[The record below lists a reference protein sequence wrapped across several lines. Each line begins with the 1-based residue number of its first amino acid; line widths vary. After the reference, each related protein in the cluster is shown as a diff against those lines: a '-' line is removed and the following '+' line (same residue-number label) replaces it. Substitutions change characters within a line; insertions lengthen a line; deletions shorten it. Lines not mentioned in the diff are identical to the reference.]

1 MEHKLCLGYE
11 VGTPLEVLVPSMT
24 RALQRNQ
31 TINKQAIG
39 NYNLKDPRYATCK
52 ILRVIQVEKQ
62 PGGTPL

>member
-1 MEHKLCLGYE
+1 MEHKLCLSYE

-39 NYNLKDPRYATCK
+39 NYNPKDLRYAPCK
-52 ILRVIQVEKQ
+52 ICEFIRWKSSKD
-62 PGGTPL
+62 